1 LTKLAQSALLAAI
14 FAFTI
19 AAAAQTLTGT
29 VTNGTTN
36 KPAAGD
42 EVILINLTTTMEV
55 AASTKADSSGKSVSY
70 THIDVYKRQVLPS
83 GSRTGRG
90 NNIPRALEVFSRT
103 NN

>member
-1 LTKLAQSALLAAI
+1 MTKLAQSALLAAI

-55 AASTKADSSGKSVSY
+55 AASTKADSSGKFSFPLTGAAGPHLIRAVHQGCLLY
-70 THIDVYKRQVLPS
+70 T
-83 GSRTGRG
+83 SRC
-90 NNIPRALEVFSRT
+90 V
-103 NN
+103 